1 MKGRIQLPI
10 RATPVSEP
18 KKISIEEFYAK
29 LKENPEVRRI
39 FREYANIGGNS
50 GLLLHY
56 VWIDCCPPVKFSNE
70 VVTDTFNR
78 LRESVEQARLILR
91 HHAVLLPPDVL
102 DKAGNPFF
110 DALRDVWKQLN
121 DEQFVKGFLDDEK
134 TDRGVGRPPGADPS
148 NFAAAVLAMEFKSR
162 YGHPKLADIVTLI
175 TAAEPKRFG
184 PDSCATDVA
193 RLAIDRLRNSKDFD
207 RIRNYWEARFGD
219 PDTFPDRRFTDW
231 SDPS

>member
-1 MKGRIQLPI
+1 MKGRIKLPI
-10 RATPVSEP
+10 RVKPVSEP
-18 KKISIEEFYAK
+18 KKISIEEFYTK
-29 LKENPEVRRI
+29 VKENPEVRRI

-102 DKAGNPFF
+102 DKAGNSFLN
-110 DALRDVWKQLN
+110 ALRRVRKQLN
-121 DEQFVKGFLDDEK
+121 NEQFIKGFLDDEK

-162 YGHPKLADIVTLI
+162 YGQPRLTDIVTLI
-175 TAAEPKRFG
+175 TAADPDRFAVNDAI
-184 PDSCATDVA
+184 DSI
-193 RLAIDRLRNSKDFD
+193 RLAIKRLRGSGSFD
-207 RIRNYWEARFGD
+207 RVQKYWEGRFGA